1 MSDLNKFLRERLRSD
16 DAEQFASEDAA
27 PWWEDG
33 KTVEVEKATY
43 YRYLEMLP
51 PRFMRGD
58 LFAFG
63 EGAGNFVLFWNEG
76 SAYFAH
82 SLSVDDTKT
91 FCSLARVRL
100 HA

>member
-1 MSDLNKFLRERLRSD
+1 MSDFSEFLRDRLRTD
-16 DAEQFASEDAA
+16 EAEQFGSDEAA

-33 KTVEVEKATY
+33 VTVEIDEPNY
-43 YRYLEMLP
+43 YRYLDMLP
-51 PRFMRGD
+51 PRFMSGD

-76 SAYFAH
+76 SRYFAH
-82 SLSVDDTKT
+82 QLSLEDTKT

-100 HA
+100 HI